1 MVMLHWILP
10 EGLARAGAGG
20 LQVLQGR
27 SDLDWAKLYFDDPQ
41 DMYYVNIGI
50 RRGES

>member
-1 MVMLHWILP
+1 MIVP

-27 SDLDWAKLYFDDPQ
+27 SDLDWAESYFDDPQ

-50 RRGES
+50 SLRES